1 MSLTPTDFSLMFLG
15 IMIVMVLLEVR
26 RLGSRTPEPVSRLEA
41 KMDALTEQLAAR
53 MAAGH
58 GEIELAGGA
67 QLVDLEQ
74 SMVDL
79 SDEVDRLGQEAE
91 GVPGGEKEGTVRFL
105 AALDHLRRDIGMAR
119 ELFAR
124 VAEELSSLSGAME
137 SAATALQVAE
147 RRLDTVLMAG
157 GEAASMRPRSGRG
170 GGGEET
176 DAGAD

>member
-1 MSLTPTDFSLMFLG
+1 MSFTPTDFSLLFLG

-58 GEIELAGGA
+58 GAIELPGGA
-67 QLVDLEQ
+67 QLVDLER
-74 SMVDL
+74 SMGDL
-79 SDEVDRLGQEAE
+79 SDEVDRLGHEAE
-91 GVPGGEKEGTVRFL
+91 GVPDGDKEGTLRFL

-119 ELFAR
+119 QLFAR
-124 VAEELSSLSGAME
+124 VADELSTLSGTME

-147 RRLDTVLMAG
+147 QRLDTVLMAG
-157 GEAASMRPRSGRG
+157 GEAASLRPRSGRTG
-170 GGGEET
+170 GGRE
-176 DAGAD
+176 ADPPAD